1 MLGLSKADKVLQ
13 NPFLSVQ
20 YGEKVTLNCTY
31 ETIDSNPYLHW
42 YIQRPEERPHFILHR
57 HQFIKVE
64 DEPGGKYSAKLNKES
79 KSTELRISG
88 VSESDS
94 GLYYCALSPGM
105 MFGLGTTLNVMPNIK
120 DTEPSVYRLKAD
132 KNVEGVPKSVC
143 LATDFPVLKN
153 ETELKLNTEKV
164 NKDER
169 LWLDKTEDN
178 TWRYSTVIL
187 NSDCRVEYDDKT
199 ILEKPSAG
207 KIECS
212 SPKIDETFKTDE
224 RLNTLSLRMLG
235 LRFLTIKAIVF
246 NIIITLRLWS
256 S

>member
-1 MLGLSKADKVLQ
+1 MSSCREVYCSAYNDYKYTFGSGTHLKV
-13 NPFLSVQ
+13 
-20 YGEKVTLNCTY
+20 
-31 ETIDSNPYLHW
+31 I
-42 YIQRPEERPHFILHR
+42 PH
-57 HQFIKVE
+57 
-64 DEPGGKYSAKLNKES
+64 
-79 KSTELRISG
+79 
-88 VSESDS
+88 
-94 GLYYCALSPGM
+94 
-105 MFGLGTTLNVMPNIK
+105 IK